1 MRSENRKQVFGTR
14 PEGKR
19 GESPGRSEWY
29 TFQSATLSG
38 RFWCSGSFY
47 NLVRRSGN
55 NESGLCE
62 DFNQGA
68 EHSKTG

>member
-1 MRSENRKQVFGTR
+1 MRSENRNGVFGTR
-14 PEGKR
+14 PEWEER
-19 GESPGRSEWY
+19 ESPGRSERY
-29 TFQSATLSG
+29 TFPGATLSG

-62 DFNQGA
+62 NFDQGA